1 MGKLDVF
8 VDRIK
13 KIEEELESG
22 GSLDKYVVQLK
33 VIKGKLLVEQ
43 VEAAKKKKK
52 DDAHFVELASMDDLV
67 RTLDTMI
74 HRLETQLLEPH
85 TDEPEDVPVGV
96 EAKRIIGKERDEERE
111 EELNAYSND
120 RPFDSVNPTLIVF
133 YSEKCGHCHSFR
145 PIWAELKRV
154 YKDRDLN
161 MLSVRGDGASVEL
174 MSMMKE
180 FGITGYPTVVLVEP
194 KSNKKVEFDDARTLS
209 NLVHFIESN
218 LP

>member
-1 MGKLDVF
+1 MGKLDAY

-13 KIEEELESG
+13 RIEEQLEAG
-22 GSLDKYVVQLK
+22 GSLDKHVVQLK
-33 VIKGKLLVEQ
+33 VMKGKLLVEQ
-43 VEAAKKKKK
+43 VEVAKKKKK
-52 DDAHFVELASMDDLV
+52 DDAYFIEVASMDDLV

-74 HRLETQLLEPH
+74 HRLETQLLAPQVPE
-85 TDEPEDVPVGV
+85 EDVEVGV
-96 EAKRIIGKERDEERE
+96 EAKRDVERGA
-111 EELNAYSND
+111 ELHAYSND
-120 RPFDSVNPTLIVF
+120 RAFDSVNPTLMVF

-161 MLSVRGDGASVEL
+161 MLAVRGDGASAEV
-174 MSMMKE
+174 MAMMRQ
-180 FGITGYPTVVLVEP
+180 FGVSGYPTVVLVEP

-209 NLVHFIESN
+209 NLVHFVESN